1 MSGSSITLR
10 GIAFT
15 AAAAATA
22 LLACAGTGRNVNS
35 ASPLDPD
42 RLMKTADSLFADG
55 NFEDAKTTYE
65 KIRLGQPPT
74 SPEAQR
80 AHYYIAY
87 IDVFYQNPWA
97 DWNSALTEFK
107 SFAALYTNDPH
118 IDEVR
123 SWIRILTTIK
133 SFETEYRKTSHQ
145 MERLTATKN
154 ATRETQRFHLDSMAG
169 ILRSSYEAVDSAGR
183 KVDSLARKNTE
194 LIKTIMDLEKK
205 CQQAGK

>member
-1 MSGSSITLR
+1 MSAPSITFR
-10 GIAFT
+10 SITIAVS
-15 AAAAATA
+15 ATA
-22 LLACAGTGRNVNS
+22 VVLLACAGTGKSLNAVS
-35 ASPLDPD
+35 YD
-42 RLMKTADSLFADG
+42 RLMITADSLFNDG
-55 NFEDAKTTYE
+55 NFEDAKATYE
-65 KIRLGQPPT
+65 KIRLNRPPT

-87 IDVFYQNPWA
+87 IDVYYKNPWA

-107 SFAALYTNDPH
+107 SFASLYTNDPH

-145 MERLTATKN
+145 MERLTAAKN
-154 ATRETQRFHLDSMAG
+154 ATSETQRFHLDSMAV
-169 ILRSSYEAVDSAGR
+169 ILRSSYETADSVTR

-194 LIKTIMDLEKK
+194 LIQTIIDLEKK